1 MDPGLADAW
10 AAVARVRL
18 GMEEKGRSG
27 QQVTK
32 YSLDIILSLLGT
44 SLLFHVQ
51 L

>member
-27 QQVTK
+27 QQVTGNDDMAGPGA
-32 YSLDIILSLLGT
+32 SW
-44 SLLFHVQ
+44 
-51 L
+51 